1 MDFSE
6 HRVLF
11 FRNFFDSFG
20 LFSQLIEH
28 GILEADNNI
37 SERAMK
43 PVTLSRKNWLFAGS
57 ERGGR
62 AAAVAFSLIETARL
76 NGVEPYAYLRDVL
89 QRINGHRQD
98 RLEELLPMNWRPA

>member
-28 GILEADNNI
+28 GILSAGNSVHPPEAYT
-37 SERAMK
+37 
-43 PVTLSRKNWLFAGS
+43 PAGN
-57 ERGGR
+57 
-62 AAAVAFSLIETARL
+62 V
-76 NGVEPYAYLRDVL
+76 RD
-89 QRINGHRQD
+89 RQKVVIK
-98 RLEELLPMNWRPA
+98 A